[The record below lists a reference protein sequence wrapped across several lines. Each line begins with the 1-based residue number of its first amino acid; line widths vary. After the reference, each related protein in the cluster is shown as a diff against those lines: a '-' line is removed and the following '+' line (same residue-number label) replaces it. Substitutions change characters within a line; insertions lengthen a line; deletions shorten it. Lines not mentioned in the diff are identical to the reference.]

1 MADPD
6 NYNKK
11 LNLGVIGVGFLMG
24 FLMLGRIVYESLT
37 R

>member
-11 LNLGVIGVGFLMG
+11 LNLGVIWVGFFMG
-24 FLMLGRIVYESLT
+24 FLMLGRIIYDSLT